1 MQHATKAYS
10 FLVFALL
17 AIATTG
23 ILMIQNYTSAAS
35 VWNRQ
40 EKIYQE
46 RLSTLSGS
54 IQALR
59 AERTEAE
66 RLYREKDTALS
77 GSINTAKDEYG
88 RIEICLQSRSIDCE
102 NADKQAMFSLIPA
115 TYAQSNSWTD
125 SLAPASEVPK
135 RTSESLCAI
144 GTWSHDVRSLAVNYP
159 WVAGWKNNNPSG
171 ITLGSKALE
180 KSFDEAGILWY
191 VWTARPAKEW
201 SNYYGF
207 PDLENG
213 MRAKLLIIK
222 RSYKNHSIASYLR
235 VWGTD
240 GINTHIDTKRAIAS
254 LSDDELL
261 TLIRSQIRKESGALS
276 DYIFDHV
283 IRCN

>member
-1 MQHATKAYS
+1 MQHATKAYA
-10 FLVFALL
+10 FLAFALL

-23 ILMIQNYTSAAS
+23 IFMIQNYTSAAS

-115 TYAQSNSWTD
+115 TYAQSNS
-125 SLAPASEVPK
+125 
-135 RTSESLCAI
+135 
-144 GTWSHDVRSLAVNYP
+144 
-159 WVAGWKNNNPSG
+159 
-171 ITLGSKALE
+171 
-180 KSFDEAGILWY
+180 
-191 VWTARPAKEW
+191 
-201 SNYYGF
+201 
-207 PDLENG
+207 
-213 MRAKLLIIK
+213 
-222 RSYKNHSIASYLR
+222 
-235 VWGTD
+235 
-240 GINTHIDTKRAIAS
+240 
-254 LSDDELL
+254 
-261 TLIRSQIRKESGALS
+261 
-276 DYIFDHV
+276 
-283 IRCN
+283 